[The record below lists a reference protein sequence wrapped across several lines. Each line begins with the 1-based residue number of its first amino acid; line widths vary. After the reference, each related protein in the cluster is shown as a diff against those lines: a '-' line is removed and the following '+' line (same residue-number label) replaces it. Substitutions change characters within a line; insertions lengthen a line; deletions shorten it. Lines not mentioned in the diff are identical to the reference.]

1 MSLFRRARR
10 LRAGTA
16 TAFPAPT
23 PRPRVTLS
31 EQLQEI
37 AAAATAP
44 EDALEPALRAILE
57 TSTARAGAICLFD
70 QRHALLRLAAEV
82 GLSDEGCQRLRSVR
96 HGDPTAWDMP
106 LHGLLNRRAYL
117 IESAARNRYVPRL
130 VDPISAVRTVAC
142 IPLYAGVAPL
152 GSLVLVAV
160 APRSF
165 GERDVRSLERPLREL
180 ARIIEAV
187 RRRAGGDE
195 ENPVVPLPRVA
206 SPAVAGE
213 LSAVVAERERLEVE
227 TAAHLAE
234 RTRVREELVGLR
246 AERERLQNA
255 LEAAADEQARLATDL
270 QGARRDAERIDAL
283 TAALA
288 AAEQERARLAAS
300 LEAQAAE
307 RTVQTRSEIADR
319 HARAEAERAVSVA
332 RAELEV
338 ARQAA
343 ASGAAD
349 AAALLGER
357 HAEVERLVARLTRAE
372 AEAAR
377 ERDLSRERDR
387 ELERVASELRATVS
401 REQRLREELHAATV
415 RAEPGMSELF
425 AARAAVRATEEAH
438 STLAAET
445 SDVRAALDSA
455 RAIVEALEDEATR
468 GRADIEQLEAAAR
481 AVAVEQERLEARL
494 EEARAR
500 ASENARRLEALD
512 REMVAVRD
520 ERDRLADAVR
530 EDAAEARARTARL
543 EAVTAE
549 RDRLQA
555 ALGAAE
561 AESERRD
568 GETGTRAAA
577 EARLREA
584 VARETA
590 ERSRLEAAIGT
601 LETALAE
608 RTAEAAARAV
618 ELERLGA
625 ERARLAAELESA
637 MAELALAAQG
647 SDPVRVVT
655 MAPAGGARTR
665 ARELAEQRPL
675 VVVVD
680 GDPTWETISLDG
692 HQVAVFPPGEDL
704 IQRLAGVE
712 PSRIVLNLAAPN
724 ALEALA
730 AIRASGSRTRVWGC
744 LAVPA
749 IDRALP
755 VGMVEPSSRPLD
767 PDAILEALGP
777 HAGRG
782 IRVVTAGAD
791 VDALMSLR
799 QALARRGMSVSM
811 AWDGKQASELVGVVR
826 PEVMVVDLDLPRREG
841 YVIVAG
847 LGAVDPLPITV
858 LVPGTEDPATAFAA
872 VLADP
877 AHAGRAL
884 PLDRLLGTVLARSE
898 APPPE
903 RQQKV
908 RALGGRGK

>member
-1 MSLFRRARR
+1 MALFRRARR
-10 LRAGTA
+10 LRPGAA
-16 TAFPAPT
+16 PASQTST
-23 PRPRVTLS
+23 PRPRATLS
-31 EQLQEI
+31 EQLEDI
-37 AAAATAP
+37 AAQAAAP
-44 EDALEPALRAILE
+44 EDALEPALQAILDS
-57 TSTARAGAICLFD
+57 STARAGAICLFD
-70 QRHALLRLAAEV
+70 QRHGLLRLAAEV

-106 LHGLLNRRAYL
+106 LHGLINRRAYL
-117 IESAARNRYVPRL
+117 IESAAHNRYVPRL
-130 VDPISAVRTVAC
+130 VDPIGAVRTVAC

-152 GSLVLVAV
+152 GSLVLIAI

-180 ARIIEAV
+180 TRIIETV
-187 RRRAGGDE
+187 RRRANAE
-195 ENPVVPLPRVA
+195 EDRPAVPLPRA
-206 SPAVAGE
+206 AAPTVAGE
-213 LSAVVAERERLEVE
+213 MIGVVAERERLREE
-227 TAAHLAE
+227 TAVHLAE
-234 RTRVREELVGLR
+234 RSRLR
-246 AERERLQNA
+246 DEVAALRSERERLQNA
-255 LEAAADEQARLATDL
+255 LETAQDEQGRLAGNL
-270 QGARRDAERIDAL
+270 QDARRDAERIEAL
-283 TAALA
+283 TGALA
-288 AAEQERARLAAS
+288 AAEQERARLAAA
-300 LEAQAAE
+300 LEAQATE
-307 RTVQTRSEIADR
+307 RAVQTRSEIADR

-332 RAELEV
+332 RAELEL

-349 AAALLGER
+349 AAALLTER
-357 HAEVERLVARLTRAE
+357 SAEVERLVTRLHRAE
-372 AEAAR
+372 SETAR

-415 RAEPGMSELF
+415 RAEPGLSELF
-425 AARAAVRATEEAH
+425 AARATVRATEEANA
-438 STLAAET
+438 TLTAEIG
-445 SDVRAALDSA
+445 DARAALESA
-455 RAIVEALEDEATR
+455 RAIVEALEEEATR
-468 GRADIEQLEAAAR
+468 SRADIEQLEAAAR
-481 AVAVEQERLEARL
+481 TVTAEQERLEARL

-500 ASENARRLEALD
+500 AAESARRLEAVD
-512 REMVAVRD
+512 RDTAAIRE
-520 ERDRLADAVR
+520 ERDRLADAMR

-555 ALGAAE
+555 ALVLAE
-561 AESERRD
+561 AESERL
-568 GETGTRAAA
+568 GTAADTRSA
-577 EARLREA
+577 TEGRLREA

-590 ERSRLEAAIGT
+590 ERSRLEATITT

-625 ERARLAAELESA
+625 ERTRLAAELESA
-637 MAELALAAQG
+637 TAELALAAKG

-655 MAPAGGARTR
+655 MAPAGAPRTR
-665 ARELAEQRPL
+665 TRDVPAERQL

-680 GDPTWETISLDG
+680 GDSTWETISIEG
-692 HQVAVFPPGEDL
+692 HEVAVFQPGEDL
-704 IQRLAGVE
+704 LQRLAEVE
-712 PSRIVLNLAAPN
+712 PARIVLNLAAQN
-724 ALEALA
+724 ATETLA
-730 AIRASGSRTRVWGC
+730 ALRASGSRTRVWGC

-755 VGMVEPSSRPLD
+755 VGMVEPSTRPLD
-767 PDAILEALGP
+767 PDAVLEALGA
-777 HAGRG
+777 HAARG

-811 AWDGKQASELVGVVR
+811 AWDGKQAAELLGVVK

-841 YVIVAG
+841 YAIVAG
-847 LGAVDPLPITV
+847 LGAADPLPITV
-858 LVPGTEDPATAFAA
+858 LVPGTEDPAAAFAA

-877 AHAGRAL
+877 AHAGRAV
-884 PLDRLLGTVLARSE
+884 PLDRLLGAVLARSE

-903 RQQKV
+903 RQPKV
-908 RALGGRGK
+908 RAVGGRAK